1 MPAISSR
8 SHYQRRRRTPTH
20 FNNNARRAYDLLRST
35 LPALG
40 PDAQLVEDDLIAS
53 LSASRNTVRTVLQ
66 LLAAQGLVSR
76 GPKVGTT
83 VATSTVLPFNEVL
96 LIPDQGARQE
106 MKGCVLESIVIP
118 APPIV
123 ARRLQLAEGAP
134 VAVIEGLLSEA
145 DEPVALSTAY
155 VPSPADHEGRSRLQ
169 NPDPI
174 AFMERHFDVPVVGSS
189 VSVTALASDS
199 QTATLLGIP
208 EGAPILFVEDLFHDR
223 DGQPRA
229 ISQLRYRGDRVT
241 LSGNARRGPATETA

>member
-8 SHYQRRRRTPTH
+8 SHYQRRRPPRTH

-53 LSASRNTVRTVLQ
+53 LSASRNTVRMVLQ

-83 VATSTVLPFNEVL
+83 VVTSTVLPFNEVL

-106 MKGCVLESIVIP
+106 MEGRVLESIVIP

-123 ARRLQLAEGAP
+123 AERLHLAEGAA

-145 DEPVALSTAY
+145 DEPIALSTAY
-155 VPSPADHEGRSRLQ
+155 VPSPPDHEGRSCLQ

-174 AFMERHFDVPVVGSS
+174 AFMERHLDVPIVGSR
-189 VSVTALASDS
+189 VSVAALASDS
-199 QTATLLGIP
+199 QTAALLGLR
-208 EGAPILFVEDLFHDR
+208 EGAPILFLEDLFHDR

-229 ISQLRYRGDRVT
+229 LSQMRYRGDRVT
-241 LSGNARRGPATETA
+241 LAGTAHRGPATESA